1 LCDEADS
8 IRGVSSLLVGEV
20 IMSDSFEKGSL
31 EFLGK
36 TMKIFT
42 MALTSVNWT

>member
-1 LCDEADS
+1 LCDEALS
-8 IRGVSSLLVGEV
+8 IRGVSSLLVSEV
-20 IMSDSFEKGSL
+20 TMNDSFEKGFL

-42 MALTSVNWT
+42 MVPTSGN